1 MIHETKRNKEKLR
14 LSAWVRGRPEFARH
28 ARGSRAIHL
37 PSRPVDGFV
46 LTQPARGAIPVL
58 VECPHAGLL
67 VPAELAHAI
76 GGSVRSRMRDA
87 DLDVDR
93 LCEDVPSVGATLLR
107 ATISRH
113 VVDLNRDPDDIDP
126 LLHAEFFARRGP
138 PRGVVWRVS
147 TDGRPVATRPLSHSE
162 VVDRVERYHAPYHNT
177 LAAELD
183 RLKREFGRVVLLAVH
198 SMPSTAHVPG
208 QQAPVVRADV
218 VPGTRGRTSAAS
230 VYIDCADALFRGA
243 GLSIRH
249 DDPYRGGFTTGHYG
263 RPVDDVHAI
272 QIELSRA
279 LYLEEVTL
287 VRRDAGVASLRK
299 LITTLSSELGAI
311 ACRGT

>member
-1 MIHETKRNKEKLR
+1 M
-14 LSAWVRGRPEFARH
+14 
-28 ARGSRAIHL
+28 L
-37 PSRPVDGFV
+37 P
-46 LTQPARGAIPVL
+46 T
-58 VECPHAGLL
+58 
-67 VPAELAHAI
+67 
-76 GGSVRSRMRDA
+76 
-87 DLDVDR
+87 
-93 LCEDVPSVGATLLR
+93 
-107 ATISRH
+107 
-113 VVDLNRDPDDIDP
+113 
-126 LLHAEFFARRGP
+126 
-138 PRGVVWRVS
+138 
-147 TDGRPVATRPLSHSE
+147 
-162 VVDRVERYHAPYHNT
+162 
-177 LAAELD
+177 
-183 RLKREFGRVVLLAVH
+183 
-198 SMPSTAHVPG
+198 
-208 QQAPVVRADV
+208 VVRADV